1 MRLPPYPSPASRERE
16 QRGATIH
23 PERLLSRLRGRDS
36 VGARRLVASVRR
48 AAAALLDLVYP
59 PSCLVCR
66 KAVAEH
72 GALCAAC
79 WSDIAFI
86 ERPFCERLGTPFECD
101 LGHPG
106 LISPE
111 AAANPPVF
119 QRARAVAR
127 YDSDKARSLAHRLKY
142 HDRLELAPAMGRW
155 MARAGAD
162 ILADADL
169 LVPIPLHRMR
179 LAARR
184 FNQSAELARVVSR
197 ECGAPVETQTL
208 LRVKATAP
216 QVGLSRAQRSVNLSG
231 AFRVDPERAALLEG
245 RNVVLVDDVLTT
257 GATANAAA
265 RALLKS
271 GAAQVDLLIFARAVT
286 SA

>member
-1 MRLPPYPSPASRERE
+1 M
-16 QRGATIH
+16 
-23 PERLLSRLRGRDS
+23 LRVDFHS
-36 VGARRLVASVRR
+36 KARRAG
-48 AAAALLDLVYP
+48 AWLLDLVYP

-79 WSDIAFI
+79 WREIAFI
-86 ERPFCERLGTPFECD
+86 ERPYCERLGTPFERD
-101 LGHPG
+101 LDQPG

-119 QRARAVAR
+119 RRARAVAR

-142 HDRLELAPAMGRW
+142 YDRLELAEPMGRW

-162 ILADADL
+162 ILSEADI
-169 LVPIPLHRMR
+169 LVPIPLHRVR
-179 LAARR
+179 LFARR
-184 FNQSAELARVVSR
+184 FNQSAALARIISR
-197 ECGAPVETQTL
+197 ECGAPVDALTL
-208 LRVKATAP
+208 QRVKATTP
-216 QVGLSRAQRSVNLSG
+216 QVGLSRAQRAANLSG
-231 AFRVDPERAALLEG
+231 AFRIDSERAALLKG

-265 RALLKS
+265 RALLKA
-271 GAAQVDLLIFARAVT
+271 GAAQVDLVVFARAVT

>member
-1 MRLPPYPSPASRERE
+1 MKLSPLK
-16 QRGATIH
+16 
-23 PERLLSRLRGRDS
+23 PLL
-36 VGARRLVASVRR
+36 R
-48 AAAALLDLVYP
+48 AGAALLDYVYP

-66 KAVAEH
+66 ASVAAH
-72 GALCAAC
+72 GALCADC
-79 WSDIAFI
+79 WREMAFI
-86 ERPFCERLGTPFECD
+86 ERPFCERLGTPFERD
-101 LGHPG
+101 LGQPG

-119 QRARAVAR
+119 RRARAVAR

-142 HDRLELAPAMGRW
+142 HDRLELAGPMGRW

-162 ILADADL
+162 LLADAEL
-169 LVPIPLHRMR
+169 LIPIPLHRAR

-197 ECGAPVETQTL
+197 ECGAPLETRAL

-216 QVGLSRAQRSVNLSG
+216 QVGLSRAQRAVNLSG
-231 AFRVDPERAALLEG
+231 AFQIDQDRAATIEG

-265 RALLKS
+265 RALLRA
-271 GAAQVDLLIFARAVT
+271 GATQVDLLVFARAVT

>member
-1 MRLPPYPSPASRERE
+1 MQLRLPA
-16 QRGATIH
+16 
-23 PERLLSRLRGRDS
+23 L
-36 VGARRLVASVRR
+36 ARRAGS
-48 AAAALLDLVYP
+48 ALLDLVYP
-59 PSCLVCR
+59 PACLVCR
-66 KAVAEH
+66 RAVAEQ

-79 WSDIAFI
+79 WREIAFI
-86 ERPFCERLGTPFECD
+86 ERPFCERLGTPFEHD
-101 LGHPG
+101 FAQPG

-119 QRARAVAR
+119 SRARAVAR

-142 HDRLELAPAMGRW
+142 NDRMELAGPMGRW

-162 ILADADL
+162 ILAEADL
-169 LVPIPLHRMR
+169 LVPIPLHRLR

-197 ECGAPVETQTL
+197 ECGAPVETL
-208 LRVKATAP
+208 ALGRVKATAP
-216 QVGLSRAQRSVNLSG
+216 QVGLSRAQRRVNLAG
-231 AFRVDPERAALLEG
+231 AFRVDPTRETVLEG
-245 RNVVLVDDVLTT
+245 RRIVIVDDVLTT

-265 RALLKS
+265 RALLKA
-271 GAAQVDLLIFARAVT
+271 GAAQVDLLVFARAVT